1 MATRNYGIRSWREN
15 GAAKQPA
22 ARIAVTLAAWVG
34 LAACSREQPV
44 PAPAAAPSAPAPT
57 LAPAKDPAAA
67 AQAAAQD
74 RKAQRLA
81 EVVLR
86 LQGADLATDADTKA
100 MVEKALDANRGN
112 ASFVEIVEAFG
123 IQNRDAELLQIALR
137 NPDESFGAQ
146 ALRMVLAHQG
156 TAPIAKLLAS
166 ADAIA
171 AARVLGNANDARAM
185 FLLSPIVT
193 DAAQSLSL
201 RQEAVRALGKFEA
214 GAKTL
219 LALQKKQS
227 IPAELDSAVQGALAL
242 APWESVRA
250 ALPQTSQAPA
260 TLDGPLP
267 PLPELARRTGDAG
280 RGAKL
285 FAALCSNCHQV
296 AGQGIDYGPNL
307 TEIGSKLGKDG
318 LYLAILYPDAGIE
331 FQFETTLLQLR
342 DGNSAIGILVSE
354 TEQELALK
362 RIGGTVAK
370 YRTSE
375 VLSRE
380 KQKRSSMPTGLQ
392 ATLREQALVDLVE
405 YLANLRKG

>member
-1 MATRNYGIRSWREN
+1 
-15 GAAKQPA
+15 
-22 ARIAVTLAAWVG
+22 
-34 LAACSREQPV
+34 
-44 PAPAAAPSAPAPT
+44 
-57 LAPAKDPAAA
+57 
-67 AQAAAQD
+67 
-74 RKAQRLA
+74 
-81 EVVLR
+81 VVLR

-100 MVEKALDANRGN
+100 MVEKALDANRGT
-112 ASFVEIVEAFG
+112 AVFVEIVEAFG
-123 IQNRDAELLQIALR
+123 IQDRDADLLQIAIR
-137 NPDESFGAQ
+137 YPDESCGAQ

-156 TAPIAKLLAS
+156 TAPIGKLLVS

-171 AARVLGNANDARAM
+171 VARALGNANDARAM

-193 DAAQSLSL
+193 DGAQSLAL

-219 LALQKKQS
+219 LALRKKQS

-250 ALPQTSQAPA
+250 ALPQTQSAPA

-267 PLPELARRTGDAG
+267 PLPELAKRTGDAA
-280 RGAKL
+280 RGGAL

-296 AGQGIDYGPNL
+296 AGKGIEYGPNL
-307 TEIGSKLGKDG
+307 SEIGSKLGKDG

-331 FQFETTLLQLR
+331 FQFETTLLQLK
-342 DGNSAIGILVSE
+342 DGNTAIGILVSE

-362 RIGGTVAK
+362 RIGGTVVK
-370 YRTSE
+370 YRTAE

-405 YLANLRKG
+405 YLAGLRKA

>member
-1 MATRNYGIRSWREN
+1 M
-15 GAAKQPA
+15 
-22 ARIAVTLAAWVG
+22 IAVLVAF
-34 LAACSREQPV
+34 AACSRESSG
-44 PAPAAAPSAPAPT
+44 PASATAPTSTLPATAAAKETAAPSKDSAAT
-57 LAPAKDPAAA
+57 AQDAAK
-67 AQAAAQD
+67 D

-100 MVEKALDANRGN
+100 MVEKALDANRGT
-112 ASFVEIVEAFG
+112 AVFVEIVEAFG
-123 IQNRDAELLQIALR
+123 IQDRDADLLQIAIR
-137 NPDESFGAQ
+137 HPDESCGAQ
-146 ALRMVLAHQG
+146 ALRMVLARQG

-171 AARVLGNANDARAM
+171 AARALGNANDARAM
-185 FLLSPIVT
+185 FVLSPIVT
-193 DAAQSLSL
+193 DGAQPLAL

-219 LALQKKQS
+219 LALHKKQS
-227 IPAELDSAVQGALAL
+227 IPPELDSAVQGSLAL
-242 APWESVRA
+242 APWDSVRA
-250 ALPQTSQAPA
+250 ALPQTQNAPA

-267 PLPELARRTGDAG
+267 PLVDMAKRSGDVARG
-280 RGAKL
+280 GAL

-296 AGQGIDYGPNL
+296 AGKGIDYGPNL

-331 FQFETTLLQLR
+331 FQFETTLLQLK
-342 DGNSAIGILVSE
+342 DGNTAIGILVSE
-354 TEQELALK
+354 TDQELALK

-370 YRTSE
+370 YRTAE

-392 ATLREQALVDLVE
+392 TTLREQALVDLVE
-405 YLANLRKG
+405 YLAGLRKS